1 MKKLT
6 ITLIFLI
13 ALLFSNQAD
22 AQVRF
27 GVKGGVNVSKIS
39 FSQSTFSGKN
49 RTGFFIGPT
58 VKFTLPIVGLGL
70 DASAL
75 FDQRATEIAGG
86 TAASGETTV
95 KQRSVVLPINLR
107 YGWGLSSLAN
117 VFIFAGPEFAFNVGD
132 SNFEWTDAQTYKNV
146 FQLKKST
153 TNVNL
158 GAGFTLF
165 DHLQITG
172 NYNVAIG
179 KTGEIKIHKLD
190 QQVTD
195 AIDMAHTNTWRLSA
209 TYFF

>member
-1 MKKLT
+1 MKKFS
-6 ITLIFLI
+6 ITLFFLI
-13 ALLFSNQAD
+13 ALLFSNQAN
-22 AQVRF
+22 AQVKF

-39 FSQSTFSGKN
+39 FSESTFSSKN

-75 FDQRATEIAGG
+75 FDQRTTEIASGS
-86 TAASGETTV
+86 AANGETMV

-117 VFIFAGPEFAFNVGD
+117 VFVFAGPEFAFNVGD
-132 SNFEWTDAQTYKNV
+132 SNFEWTDAKTYKNV

-153 TNVNL
+153 TNINL

-179 KTGEIKIHKLD
+179 KTGEIKMHKLD
-190 QQVTD
+190 QQVAD
-195 AIDMAHTNTWRLSA
+195 AIDTGHTNTWQLSA